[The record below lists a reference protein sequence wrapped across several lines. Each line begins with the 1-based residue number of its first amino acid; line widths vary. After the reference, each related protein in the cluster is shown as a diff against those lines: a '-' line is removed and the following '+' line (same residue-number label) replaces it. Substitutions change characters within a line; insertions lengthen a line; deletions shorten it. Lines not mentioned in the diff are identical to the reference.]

1 MDLVYLLLL
10 GILTGL
16 TAGYLGLCARLAEAP

>member
-10 GILTGL
+10 GVLTSL
-16 TAGYLGLCARLAEAP
+16 TTGYLWLCARLAEAP